1 MLIWKKLRLLFFVV
15 FLSIV
20 KHVFLFFEK
29 FFILSMDGKNAA
41 SFLSWP
47 SDMITVRVQK
57 PCPRLVHASTARNI
71 IKTYI
76 GGEKNETG

>member
-1 MLIWKKLRLLFFVV
+1 
-15 FLSIV
+15 
-20 KHVFLFFEK
+20 
-29 FFILSMDGKNAA
+29 MDGKNAA